1 MNSILFLGIAVFLSL
16 ADLAVSETK
25 ERGKRESYKVAFW
38 LATGIA
44 AAALII
50 MFLGVK
56 IGKAKSDL
64 TAEEKEELENELVRR
79 RTNQPGLFQKFTVS
93 LCKNLIVVTLESQ
106 PSLLRCSYLFVRFS
120 CFAFRYDL
128 WLVPT
133 SGCGRIY

>member
-79 RTNQPGLFQKFTVS
+79 RTN
-93 LCKNLIVVTLESQ
+93 E
-106 PSLLRCSYLFVRFS
+106 
-120 CFAFRYDL
+120 
-128 WLVPT
+128 
-133 SGCGRIY
+133 